1 LSLYYKIIVIILGL
15 AYLVSP
21 WDILPEAI
29 ASYLGLIDDFF
40 VISTIVYILKYNRL
54 PDLGFLNKFKG
65 FKSNKNQNNYQ
76 EQSAQQQKNASKQ
89 KPNNNSKDPY
99 EILEIPPG
107 SSKADIHLAY
117 KAAIK
122 KYHPDKVSHLG
133 EEFAHLANEKFL
145 DIQKAYDSLINK

>member
-29 ASYLGLIDDFF
+29 TSYLGLIDDVF

-54 PDLGFLNKFKG
+54 PDLGFLNRLKG
-65 FKSNKNQNNYQ
+65 FKLNKNQKNYQ
-76 EQSAQQQKNASKQ
+76 KQSDQQQENPSRQ
-89 KPNNNSKDPY
+89 KTKNNSTDPY
-99 EILEIPPG
+99 EILGIPSG

-133 EEFAHLANEKFL
+133 EEFANLANEKFL
-145 DIQKAYDSLINK
+145 AIQNAYDTLMSK